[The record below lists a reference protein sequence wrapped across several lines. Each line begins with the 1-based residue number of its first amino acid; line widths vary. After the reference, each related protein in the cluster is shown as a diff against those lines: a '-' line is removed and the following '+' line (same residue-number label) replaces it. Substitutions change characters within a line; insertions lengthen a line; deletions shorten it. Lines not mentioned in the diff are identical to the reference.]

1 MDLVKKYEIG
11 KHLDSLHERL
21 DSAVFGRT
29 SIYFEDIL
37 GPHDDDV
44 APILAFRA
52 ECSKRDTMAEKR
64 QEDAAQE
71 DIADVVAENKQ
82 RLLQQF
88 IKGKTIIYMA
98 RELDIDPGLL
108 YYHIRKDQDLHAVY
122 HMMRYRQGYAVKNTT
137 AKIWDMLDEGCTL
150 ATIASKLNVSRDRVK
165 YQRDKRRKM
174 GLAK

>member
-52 ECSKRDTMAEKR
+52 ECSKHDATAEKHR
-64 QEDAAQE
+64 EDV
-71 DIADVVAENKQ
+71 ADVVAQNKR

-88 IKGKTIIYMA
+88 IQGKTVVYMA
-98 RELDIDPGLL
+98 KELDIDPELL
-108 YYHIRKDQDLHAVY
+108 YYHVKKDPDLHNVY
-122 HMMRYRQGYAVKNTT
+122 HMVRYRRGYVAKNNS
-137 AKIWDMLDEGCTL
+137 AKIWEMLDQGYSKTVIA
-150 ATIASKLNVSRDRVK
+150 ATVGVSPNQVK
-165 YQRDKRRKM
+165 YQQARRRKM
-174 GLAK
+174 GLA

>member
-11 KHLDSLHERL
+11 KHLDSLHKRL

-52 ECSKRDTMAEKR
+52 ECSKHDATAEKHR
-64 QEDAAQE
+64 EDV
-71 DIADVVAENKQ
+71 ADVVAQNKR

-88 IKGKTIIYMA
+88 IQGKTVVYMA
-98 RELDIDPGLL
+98 KELDIDPELL
-108 YYHIRKDQDLHAVY
+108 YYHVKKDPDLHNVY
-122 HMMRYRQGYAVKNTT
+122 HMMRYRRGYVAKNNS
-137 AKIWDMLDEGCTL
+137 AKIWEMLDQGYSKTV
-150 ATIASKLNVSRDRVK
+150 IAAAVGVSPNQVK
-165 YQRDKRRKM
+165 YQQARRRKM
-174 GLAK
+174 GLA